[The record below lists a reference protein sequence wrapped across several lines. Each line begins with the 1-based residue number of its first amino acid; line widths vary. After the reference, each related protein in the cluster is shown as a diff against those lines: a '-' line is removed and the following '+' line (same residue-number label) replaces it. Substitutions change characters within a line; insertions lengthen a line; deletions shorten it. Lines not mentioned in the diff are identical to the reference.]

1 LEILA
6 DAVDQALNATTALF
20 STLRTEAAF
29 HFPVSD
35 QKFQD
40 GSLTNGWKFWQC
52 GLQGESY

>member
-20 STLRTEAAF
+20 NNLRTEAAF

-35 QKFQD
+35 QKI
-40 GSLTNGWKFWQC
+40 SGWLSHKR
-52 GLQGESY
+52 LEILAMRPSR